1 MLRRPGA
8 DAGEHRNQMG
18 RKTMRGFRG
27 FLLGL
32 AMSVGAIAGA
42 RAQAVEIEYWQYVFD
57 ARIKAMNE
65 LIKRFEAANPNI
77 KVKHTT
83 FPYADYQTK
92 IVAAAPAGQG
102 PDVVQLF
109 YGWVDNF
116 IAGKVIRPL
125 PRDAFPPE
133 MIEKE
138 FYPIVSAMKREG
150 EYYALPTAVRS
161 LALFY
166 NKKIFQE
173 AGLDPAKPP
182 KTLDEFLD
190 AAKKTTKRDG
200 AGNML
205 QAGVTLDMPG
215 QDYHWWREVLLR
227 QMGGKPYS
235 DDNKTVAYDSEA
247 GAKSLAWYADLQR
260 THKVGLAGFMDEG
273 QAAFRAGR
281 AAMTIDG
288 SFRLGAFGGIKNFE
302 WGVAELPAGPD
313 GSKSN
318 FASYWVNAITTK
330 PSGEKLE
337 AAKKFM
343 AFVTSPEAMQ
353 LWLETVGEL
362 PARKAAAETEKNLTH
377 PIYGP
382 FLKALNYSQATVFV
396 DELPQRQVILD
407 MANRVLLQNQEPKAA
422 LAEAAKAEQAILD
435 RFYKK

>member
-1 MLRRPGA
+1 
-8 DAGEHRNQMG
+8 
-18 RKTMRGFRG
+18 MRGFRG
-27 FLLGL
+27 LVLGI
-32 AMSVGAIAGA
+32 AMSIGAIAGA

-65 LIKRFEAANPNI
+65 LIKRFEAANPGI

-92 IVAAAPAGQG
+92 IAAAVPAGQG
-102 PDVVQLF
+102 PDVVQLY
-109 YGWVDNF
+109 YGWLDNF
-116 IAGKVIRPL
+116 VGAKFIQPL
-125 PRDAFPPE
+125 PRDAFPHDV
-133 MIEKE
+133 IEKE
-138 FYPIVSAMKREG
+138 FYPIVQTMKRDG
-150 EYYALPTAVRS
+150 EYYGLPTAVRT

-166 NKKIFQE
+166 NKKLFQE
-173 AGLDPAKPP
+173 AGLDPNKPP
-182 KTLDEFLD
+182 QTLDEYLE
-190 AAKKTTKRDG
+190 AAKKTVKRDA

-205 QAGVTLDMPG
+205 SAGAVIDMPG
-215 QDYHWWREVLLR
+215 QDLHWWREVLLR

-247 GAKSLAWYADLQR
+247 GAKALNWYADLQR
-260 THKVGLAGFMDEG
+260 IHKVGQAGFMDEG

-281 AAMTIDG
+281 AAMTVDG

-302 WGVAELPAGPD
+302 WGVAELPASAD
-313 GSKSN
+313 GKRSN
-318 FASYWVNAITTK
+318 FASYWVNAITAK
-330 PSGEKLE
+330 PTGAKLE

-343 AFVTSPEAMQ
+343 AFTTSPEAMQ
-353 LWLETVGEL
+353 VWLDMVGEL
-362 PARKAAAETEKNLTH
+362 PARKAAAETEKNLAH

-396 DELPQRQVILD
+396 DELAQRQVGLD
-407 MANRVLLQNQEPKAA
+407 MANRVFIQNQDAKAS

>member
-1 MLRRPGA
+1 
-8 DAGEHRNQMG
+8 
-18 RKTMRGFRG
+18 
-27 FLLGL
+27 
-32 AMSVGAIAGA
+32 MSVGAIAGA

-65 LIKRFEAANPNI
+65 LIKRFEAANPGI

-92 IVAAAPAGQG
+92 IAAAVPAGQG
-102 PDVVQLF
+102 PDVVQLY
-109 YGWVDNF
+109 YGWLDNF
-116 IAGKVIRPL
+116 VGAKFIQPL
-125 PRDAFPPE
+125 PRDAFPHDV
-133 MIEKE
+133 IEKE
-138 FYPIVSAMKREG
+138 FYPIVQTMKRDG
-150 EYYALPTAVRS
+150 EYYGLPTAVRT

-166 NKKIFQE
+166 NKKLFQE
-173 AGLDPAKPP
+173 AGLDPNKPP
-182 KTLDEFLD
+182 QTLDEYLE
-190 AAKKTTKRDG
+190 AAKKTVKRDA

-205 QAGVTLDMPG
+205 SAGAVIDMPG
-215 QDYHWWREVLLR
+215 QDLHWWREVLLR

-247 GAKSLAWYADLQR
+247 GAKALNWYADLQR
-260 THKVGLAGFMDEG
+260 VHKVGQAGFMDEG

-281 AAMTIDG
+281 AAMTVDG

-302 WGVAELPAGPD
+302 WGVAELPASAD
-313 GSKSN
+313 GKRSN
-318 FASYWVNAITTK
+318 FASYWVNAITAK
-330 PSGEKLE
+330 PTGAKLE

-343 AFVTSPEAMQ
+343 AFTTSPEAMQ
-353 LWLETVGEL
+353 VWLDMVGEL
-362 PARKAAAETEKNLTH
+362 PARKAAAETEKNLAH

-396 DELPQRQVILD
+396 DELAQRQVGLD
-407 MANRVLLQNQEPKAA
+407 MANRVFIQNQDAKAS

>member
-1 MLRRPGA
+1 
-8 DAGEHRNQMG
+8 
-18 RKTMRGFRG
+18 MRGFRG
-27 FLLGL
+27 FLLGI

-65 LIKRFEAANPNI
+65 LIKRFEAANPTI

-173 AGLDPAKPP
+173 AGLDPSKPP

-235 DDNKTVAYDSEA
+235 DDNKTVTYASEA
-247 GAKSLAWYADLQR
+247 G
-260 THKVGLAGFMDEG
+260 
-273 QAAFRAGR
+273 AFRAGR

-313 GSKSN
+313 GTKSN

-330 PSGEKLE
+330 PTGEKLE

-362 PARKAAAETEKNLTH
+362 PARKAAAETEKNLAH

>member
-1 MLRRPGA
+1 
-8 DAGEHRNQMG
+8 
-18 RKTMRGFRG
+18 
-27 FLLGL
+27 
-32 AMSVGAIAGA
+32 MSIGAIAGA

-65 LIKRFEAANPNI
+65 LIKRFEAANPGI

-92 IVAAAPAGQG
+92 IAAAVPAGQG
-102 PDVVQLF
+102 PDVVQLY
-109 YGWVDNF
+109 YGWLDNF
-116 IAGKVIRPL
+116 VGAKFIQPL
-125 PRDAFPPE
+125 PRDAFPHDV
-133 MIEKE
+133 IEKE
-138 FYPIVSAMKREG
+138 FYPIVQTMKRDG
-150 EYYALPTAVRS
+150 EYYGLPTAVRT

-166 NKKIFQE
+166 NKKLFQE
-173 AGLDPAKPP
+173 AGLDPNKPP
-182 KTLDEFLD
+182 QTLDEYLE
-190 AAKKTTKRDG
+190 AAKKTVKRDA

-205 QAGVTLDMPG
+205 SAGAVIDMPG
-215 QDYHWWREVLLR
+215 QDLHWWREVLLR

-247 GAKSLAWYADLQR
+247 GAKALNWYADLQR
-260 THKVGLAGFMDEG
+260 VHKVGQAGFMDEG

-281 AAMTIDG
+281 AAMTVDG

-302 WGVAELPAGPD
+302 WGVAELPASAD
-313 GSKSN
+313 GKRSN
-318 FASYWVNAITTK
+318 FASYWVNAITAK
-330 PSGEKLE
+330 PTGAKLE

-343 AFVTSPEAMQ
+343 AFTTSPEAMQ
-353 LWLETVGEL
+353 VWLDMVGEL
-362 PARKAAAETEKNLTH
+362 PARKAAAETEKNLAH

-396 DELPQRQVILD
+396 DELAQRQVGLD
-407 MANRVLLQNQEPKAA
+407 MANRVFIQNQDAKAS

>member
-1 MLRRPGA
+1 
-8 DAGEHRNQMG
+8 
-18 RKTMRGFRG
+18 MRGFRG
-27 FLLGL
+27 LVLGI
-32 AMSVGAIAGA
+32 AMSIGAIAGA

-65 LIKRFEAANPNI
+65 LIKRFEAANPGI

-92 IVAAAPAGQG
+92 IAAAVPAGQG
-102 PDVVQLF
+102 PDVVQLY
-109 YGWVDNF
+109 YGWLDNF
-116 IAGKVIRPL
+116 VGAKFIQPL
-125 PRDAFPPE
+125 PRDAFPHDV
-133 MIEKE
+133 IEKE
-138 FYPIVSAMKREG
+138 FYPIVQTMKRDG
-150 EYYALPTAVRS
+150 EYYGLPTAVRT

-166 NKKIFQE
+166 NKKLFQE
-173 AGLDPAKPP
+173 AGLDPNKPP
-182 KTLDEFLD
+182 QTLDEYLE
-190 AAKKTTKRDG
+190 AAKKTVKRDA

-205 QAGVTLDMPG
+205 SAGAVIDMPG
-215 QDYHWWREVLLR
+215 QDLHWWREVLLR

-247 GAKSLAWYADLQR
+247 GAKALNWYADLQR
-260 THKVGLAGFMDEG
+260 VHKVGQAGFMDEG

-281 AAMTIDG
+281 AAMTVDG

-302 WGVAELPAGPD
+302 WGVAELPASAD
-313 GSKSN
+313 GKRSN
-318 FASYWVNAITTK
+318 FASYWVNAITAK
-330 PSGEKLE
+330 PTGAKLE

-343 AFVTSPEAMQ
+343 AFTTSPEAMQ
-353 LWLETVGEL
+353 VWLDMVGEL
-362 PARKAAAETEKNLTH
+362 PARKAAAETEKNLAH

-396 DELPQRQVILD
+396 DELAQRQVGLD
-407 MANRVLLQNQEPKAA
+407 MANRVFIQNQDAKAS